1 MIKMVHDVIKV
12 KDDKWTDYY
21 ALMVQQA
28 YEKEIEEAVEEVKG
42 DFPKRKWQGCRRR
55 RKRGYWTPSGF
66 AWFKRRKQKVASPGG
81 KV

>member
-1 MIKMVHDVIKV
+1 MVQDVFKM

-28 YEKEIEEAVEEVKG
+28 YYKEIEEAINKVKG
-42 DFPKRKWQGCRRR
+42 DKQMRNPNRPRK

-66 AWFKRRKQKVASPGG
+66 AWFKWKKQKVALPGG